1 MLKSIIPSYVMWAFS
16 SFVCNILLYL
26 SRTNNIFGS
35 KLCESI
41 QDLWLY
47 TLILWKLLNKID
59 NTLVSDKVIHQ
70 KDINNVFL
78 SNVLVNFKIPKFVS
92 LLWGA
97 KRQKHLWGWYATQIE
112 RNFITFETADK
123 YFVCV

>member
-16 SFVCNILLYL
+16 SFVSNILLYL

-59 NTLVSDKVIHQ
+59 NTLVSDKVI
-70 KDINNVFL
+70 L

-92 LLWGA
+92 LLWGV

-123 YFVCV
+123 

>member
-16 SFVCNILLYL
+16 SFVSNILLYL

-92 LLWGA
+92 LLWGV

-112 RNFITFETADK
+112 RNFITFENADK
-123 YFVCV
+123 YFVYV